1 MITLFRLHSFRVYSG
16 PVQYRPSPCCTF
28 IYNTNKHECEFRMT
42 SLFISPEFW
51 QYLSIP
57 VIAALIGWSTNW
69 LAIKMTFYPLEFIGK
84 PPLLGWQ
91 GIIPSKARKMAAI
104 SVDATISKIGTVQE
118 IFEQIDPRV
127 LATHIIDS
135 VDPRIEE
142 YVDEMML
149 QEYPTFWENLP
160 ASARK
165 MVYER
170 VRKSAPR
177 LVDNLVEDI
186 SDNIEDLLDIKGMVI
201 DRLARDKQLLN
212 RIFLECGQVEFRF
225 IVNSGLYFGFLFG
238 LVQMAVWYVYPS
250 WWVLPFFGLLVGW
263 ATNWIALNVI
273 FRPLHPHKVGPFSIQ
288 GLFLKRQSEVAESF
302 CHIVTHEILTVGN
315 IINAILD
322 GPKGDRARNMVR
334 KHIKPLVDETAG
346 MGKGL
351 TQMAFGPTG
360 FAALK
365 GQVGEKAIDI
375 SKTSFDNPMFEKDRA
390 QAVKSIM
397 VERMIGLSSEE
408 FQDLLRPC
416 FQEDEIKLILV
427 GAILGLVA
435 GVCQLIFV
443 FGQSAV

>member
-1 MITLFRLHSFRVYSG
+1 MAEPSIQGRIHSVFQKRLPAPAQSQSK
-16 PVQYRPSPCCTF
+16 
-28 IYNTNKHECEFRMT
+28 NTKETASTRMT
-42 SLFISPEFW
+42 SLLNTQEFW

-57 VIAALIGWSTNW
+57 VIAALIGWTTNW

-104 SVDATISKIGTVQE
+104 SVDATISKIGTVRE
-118 IFEQIDPRV
+118 IFQQIDPKV
-127 LATHIIDS
+127 LATHIVHS
-135 VDPRIEE
+135 VEPRIEE

-149 QEYPTFWENLP
+149 KEYPTFWENLP

-165 MVYER
+165 MVYDR
-170 VRKSAPR
+170 VRKSTPQ
-177 LVDNLVEDI
+177 LVDNLVEDV

-201 DRLARDKQLLN
+201 ERLAADKELLN
-212 RIFLECGQVEFRF
+212 RIFIECGEVEFRF
-225 IVNSGLYFGFLFG
+225 IINSGLYFGFLFG
-238 LVQMAVWYVYPS
+238 LIQMAVWYVYPS

-273 FRPLHPHKVGPFSIQ
+273 FRPLHAKKVGPFRFQ
-288 GLFLKRQSEVAESF
+288 GLFLKRQPAVAESF

-322 GPKGDRARNMVR
+322 GPKGDRARNMVK

-346 MGKGL
+346 MGKAL

-360 FAALK
+360 FATLK
-365 GQVGEKAIDI
+365 NKVGEKAIEI
-375 SKTSFDNPMFEKDRA
+375 SQTSFNNPVFEKDRA
-390 QAVKSIM
+390 RAVESIM
-397 VERMIGLSSEE
+397 VERMIALSSEE

-427 GAILGLVA
+427 GAFLGFGA
-435 GVCQLIFV
+435 GVCQLVFV
-443 FGQSAV
+443 FGESFL

>member
-1 MITLFRLHSFRVYSG
+1 MI
-16 PVQYRPSPCCTF
+16 
-28 IYNTNKHECEFRMT
+28 
-42 SLFISPEFW
+42 SLLSTQEFW

-57 VIAALIGWSTNW
+57 VIAALIGWTTNW

-104 SVDATISKIGTVQE
+104 SVDATISKIGTVRE
-118 IFEQIDPRV
+118 IFQQIDPKV
-127 LATHIIDS
+127 LATHIVHS
-135 VDPRIEE
+135 VEPRIEE

-149 QEYPTFWENLP
+149 KEYPTFWENLP

-165 MVYER
+165 MVYDR
-170 VRKSAPR
+170 VRKSTPQ
-177 LVDNLVEDI
+177 LVDNLVEDV

-201 DRLARDKQLLN
+201 ERLASDKELLN
-212 RIFLECGQVEFRF
+212 RIFIECGEVEFRF
-225 IVNSGLYFGFLFG
+225 GLI
-238 LVQMAVWYVYPS
+238 QMAVWYVYPS

-273 FRPLHPHKVGPFSIQ
+273 FRPLHAKKVGPFRIQ
-288 GLFLKRQSEVAESF
+288 GLFLKRQPAVAESF

-322 GPKGDRARNMVR
+322 GPKGDRARNMVK

-346 MGKGL
+346 MGKAL

-360 FAALK
+360 FATLK
-365 GQVGEKAIDI
+365 NKVGEKAIEI
-375 SKTSFDNPMFEKDRA
+375 SQTSFNNPVFEKDRA
-390 QAVKSIM
+390 RAVESIM
-397 VERMIGLSSEE
+397 VERMIALSSEE

-427 GAILGLVA
+427 GAFLGFGA
-435 GVCQLIFV
+435 GICQLVFV
-443 FGQSAV
+443 FGESFL

>member
-1 MITLFRLHSFRVYSG
+1 MAEPSIQGRIHSVFQKRLPAPAQTQSK
-16 PVQYRPSPCCTF
+16 
-28 IYNTNKHECEFRMT
+28 NTKETASTRMT
-42 SLFISPEFW
+42 SLLNTQEFW

-104 SVDATISKIGTVQE
+104 SVDATISKIGTVRE
-118 IFEQIDPRV
+118 IFQQIDPKV
-127 LATHIIDS
+127 LATHIVHS

-149 QEYPTFWENLP
+149 KEYPTFWENLP

-165 MVYER
+165 MVYDR
-170 VRKSAPR
+170 VRKSTPQ
-177 LVDNLVEDI
+177 LVDNLVEDV
-186 SDNIEDLLDIKGMVI
+186 SGNIEDLLDIKGMVI
-201 DRLARDKQLLN
+201 ERLASDKELLN
-212 RIFLECGQVEFRF
+212 RIFLECGEVEFRF
-225 IVNSGLYFGFLFG
+225 IINSGLYFGFLFG
-238 LVQMAVWYVYPS
+238 LIQMAVWYVYPS

-273 FRPLHPHKVGPFSIQ
+273 FRPLHAKKIGPFRVQ
-288 GLFLKRQSEVAESF
+288 GLFLKRQPAVAESF

-322 GPKGDRARNMVR
+322 GPKGDRARNMVK

-346 MGKGL
+346 MGKAL
-351 TQMAFGPTG
+351 TQVAFGPTG
-360 FAALK
+360 FASLK
-365 GQVGEKAIDI
+365 NKVGEKAIEI
-375 SKTSFDNPMFEKDRA
+375 SQTSFNNPVFEKDRA
-390 QAVKSIM
+390 RAVESIM
-397 VERMIGLSSEE
+397 VERMIALSSVE

-427 GAILGLVA
+427 GAFLGFGA
-435 GVCQLIFV
+435 GICQLVFV
-443 FGQSAV
+443 FGESFL

>member
-1 MITLFRLHSFRVYSG
+1 MAEPSIQGRIHSVFQKRLPAPAQSQSK
-16 PVQYRPSPCCTF
+16 
-28 IYNTNKHECEFRMT
+28 NTKETASTRMT
-42 SLFISPEFW
+42 SLLNTQEFW

-57 VIAALIGWSTNW
+57 VIAALIGWTTNW

-104 SVDATISKIGTVQE
+104 SVDATISKIGTVRE
-118 IFEQIDPRV
+118 IFQQIDPKV
-127 LATHIIDS
+127 LATHIVHS
-135 VDPRIEE
+135 VEPRIEE

-149 QEYPTFWENLP
+149 KEYPTFWENLP

-165 MVYER
+165 MVYDR
-170 VRKSAPR
+170 VRKSTPQ
-177 LVDNLVEDI
+177 LVDNLVEDV

-201 DRLARDKQLLN
+201 ERLASDKELLN
-212 RIFLECGQVEFRF
+212 RIFIECGEVEFRF
-225 IVNSGLYFGFLFG
+225 IINSGLYFGFLFG
-238 LVQMAVWYVYPS
+238 LIQMAVWYVYPS

-273 FRPLHPHKVGPFSIQ
+273 FRPLHAKKVGPFRIQ
-288 GLFLKRQSEVAESF
+288 GLFLKRQPAVAESF

-322 GPKGDRARNMVR
+322 GPKGDRARNMVK

-346 MGKGL
+346 MGKAL

-360 FAALK
+360 FATLK
-365 GQVGEKAIDI
+365 NKVGEKAIEI
-375 SKTSFDNPMFEKDRA
+375 SQTSFNNPVFEKDRA
-390 QAVKSIM
+390 QAVESIM
-397 VERMIGLSSEE
+397 VERMIALSSEE

-427 GAILGLVA
+427 GAFLGFGA
-435 GVCQLIFV
+435 GICQLVFV
-443 FGQSAV
+443 FGGSFL